1 VVFVR
6 KSPGRSGSTK
16 VQFAVGREASAVLA
30 GVLAREETG
39 FVAAVNLD

>member
-1 VVFVR
+1 L
-6 KSPGRSGSTK
+6 GRWRA
-16 VQFAVGREASAVLA
+16 VVGREASAVLA